1 MLSSNLSVSELTVS
15 PPLISPPLVGTGV
28 SNEVDSE
35 IRVAELR
42 NDSIV
47 PSLAKEDG
55 QTQAISSSGSQD
67 LQRIKREEAATKA
80 QSAYRGYLV
89 LSSHTFLFFVDNH
102 AKYCV
107 LYLCYTILV

>member
-1 MLSSNLSVSELTVS
+1 MS

-35 IRVAELR
+35 IRVAAELP

-47 PSLAKEDG
+47 PSSAKDDG

-67 LQRIKREEAATKA
+67 LQRIKREESATKA
-80 QSAYRGYLV
+80 QSAYRGYVV
-89 LSSHTFLFFVDNH
+89 LSSHTFLLFVDNH
-102 AKYCV
+102 AKYCM